1 MWVSQTA
8 HGEAVRVRPAQG
20 LVYVN
25 GELVA
30 RRLLAAA
37 ARAAPRPVLLD
48 CTHLAM
54 LDYAAMQ
61 VLERLIKKLKAD
73 EQLLI
78 MYNVPEQLVA
88 RYELL
93 EGVERRGL
101 RATSAAEALASVAG
115 APAPAQLPAGEESAA
130 LLAAGEPEPDA
141 LQP

>member
-1 MWVSQTA
+1 MT
-8 HGEAVRVRPAQG
+8 
-20 LVYVN
+20 Y
-25 GELVA
+25 
-30 RRLLAAA
+30 
-37 ARAAPRPVLLD
+37 
-48 CTHLAM
+48 TF
-54 LDYAAMQ
+54 Q